1 MDTASYIHYLH
12 HLHATQPQLS
22 DADRYTDGYTDYLQ
36 APLQPLMDHLE
47 SSTYEV
53 FEQDP
58 VKYRQYEQAVY
69 RALMDRGTSS
79 SGTTTA
85 TTTDISPTVIMVVG
99 AGRGP
104 LVQNCLNAA
113 KSANNHPVKVYAVE
127 KNPSALV
134 VLRHKNATIWGGKV
148 EIVHSDM
155 RYYEAPELADIL
167 VSELLGSFGDN
178 VRFWRGEVR
187 GVTFFSLTSSSSYLT
202 TNIISI

>member
-1 MDTASYIHYLH
+1 MDTASYVHYLH
-12 HLHATQPQLS
+12 HLHDTQPALS
-22 DADRYTDGYTDYLQ
+22 DADKYTDGYTDYLQ

-58 VKYRQYEQAVY
+58 IKYRQYEEAVY
-69 RALMDRGTSS
+69 RALLDRAATSS
-79 SGTTTA
+79 SSSIA
-85 TTTDISPTVIMVVG
+85 PTVIMVVG

-104 LVQNCLNAA
+104 LVQNCINAA
-113 KSANNHPVKVYAVE
+113 KSASNHAVKIYAVE

-134 VLRHKNATIWGGKV
+134 VLRHKNATVWGGKV
-148 EIVHSDM
+148 TIVHSDM

-178 VRFWRGEVR
+178 VKLRGN
-187 GVTFFSLTSSSSYLT
+187 T
-202 TNIISI
+202 